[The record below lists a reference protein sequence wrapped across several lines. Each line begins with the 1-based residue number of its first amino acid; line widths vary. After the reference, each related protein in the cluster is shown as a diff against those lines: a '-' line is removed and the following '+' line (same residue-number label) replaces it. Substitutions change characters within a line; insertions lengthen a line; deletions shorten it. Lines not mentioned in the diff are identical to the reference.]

1 MILDRRVLNRTTLD
15 RQLLLARAALPP
27 AEAVARLVAL
37 QGQEADAP
45 YIGLW
50 SRLASFTQD
59 DLTALLHGGQV
70 VRGALLRATQHL
82 SLADDYAW
90 LRPLVQPVLDR
101 ARKGAFGRA
110 LRDVDHA
117 ELTELARAHLAGAHR
132 DGRVLTRPQLR
143 DLLRERWP
151 QADPVALGYAV
162 QTLLPIVHTS
172 PSGVWGRG
180 GATPFTLAEDW
191 LGRPLDGPPGTEA
204 AAERL
209 VRRYLAAFGPAS
221 VMDVQ
226 AWSGLTRLRAVM
238 EGMPDL
244 RTYRDETGRVLYDLA
259 GLPLADPGTP
269 APVRFLPWFD
279 NLIVAYADRGRFMT
293 AEQRKA
299 VCVGAA
305 IYPTF
310 LVDGFVGG
318 MWNLGGG
325 VLTAEPFHPLPAGVR
340 EELEAEGA
348 RLMAFAGVEEGR
360 FTWLPPRTDS
370 KGEGSPRA

>member
-1 MILDRRVLNRTTLD
+1 MILDRRVLNRTTLG
-15 RQLLLARAALPP
+15 RQLLLDRAALPP

-37 QGQEADAP
+37 QGQEVDAP
-45 YIGLW
+45 YVGLW

-70 VRGALLRATQHL
+70 VRGTLLRATQHL
-82 SLADDYAW
+82 SSADDYVW

-101 ARKGAFGRA
+101 MRKGAFGRA

-117 ELTELARAHLAGAHR
+117 ELAELARAHLAGAHR

-151 QADPVALGYAV
+151 QADPVALGYAA
-162 QTLLPIVHTS
+162 QTLLPIVHT
-172 PSGVWGRG
+172 PPNGVWGRG

-191 LGRPLDGPPGTEA
+191 LGRPMDGPLGTQA

-279 NLIVAYADRGRFMT
+279 NLMVAYADRGRLMT

-325 VLTAEPFHPLPAGVR
+325 VLTAEPFHPLPARVR

-360 FTWLPPRTDS
+360 FTWLPPRADS
-370 KGEGSPRA
+370 GGEGSPGA

>member
-1 MILDRRVLNRTTLD
+1 MILDRRALNRTTLD

-50 SRLASFTQD
+50 SRLAAFTQD

-70 VRGALLRATQHL
+70 VRGTLLRATQHL
-82 SLADDYAW
+82 SLADDYVW

-101 ARKGAFGRA
+101 TRKGAFGRA
-110 LRDVDHA
+110 LQDVDHA
-117 ELTELARAHLAGAHR
+117 ELTELARAHLEDAHR

-143 DLLRERWP
+143 DLLRRRWP

-162 QTLLPIVHTS
+162 QTLLPIVHT
-172 PSGVWGRG
+172 PPNGVWGRG
-180 GATPFTLAEDW
+180 GATPFTLAEHW
-191 LGRPLDGPPGTEA
+191 LGRPLDGPLGAEA

-244 RTYRDETGRVLYDLA
+244 RTYQDETGRVLYDLA

-279 NLIVAYADRGRFMT
+279 NLMVAYADRGRFMT

-305 IYPTF
+305 IFPTF

-325 VLTAEPFHPLPAGVR
+325 VLTAEPFHPLPARVR

-360 FTWLPPRTDS
+360 FTWLPPRTDRG
-370 KGEGSPRA
+370 GEGSPPA

>member
-1 MILDRRVLNRTTLD
+1 MILDRRVLNRTTLG
-15 RQLLLARAALPP
+15 RQLLLERAALPP

-37 QGQEADAP
+37 QGQEIDAP
-45 YIGLW
+45 YVGLW

-59 DLTALLHGGQV
+59 DLTALLHGARV
-70 VRGALLRATQHL
+70 VRGTLLRATQHL
-82 SLADDYAW
+82 ALADDYVW

-101 ARKGAFGRA
+101 MRRGAFSRD
-110 LRDVDHA
+110 LQDVDPA
-117 ELTELARAHLAGAHR
+117 ELAELARAHLADAHR

-151 QADPVALGYAV
+151 QAGPMALGYAA
-162 QTLLPIVHTS
+162 QTLLPIVHT
-172 PSGVWGRG
+172 PPNGVWGRG

-191 LGRPLDGPPGTEA
+191 LGRPMDDPLGPEP

-209 VRRYLAAFGPAS
+209 VRRYLAGFGPAS

-226 AWSGLTRLRAVM
+226 SWSGLTRLRAVM
-238 EGMPDL
+238 ERMPDL

-279 NLIVAYADRGRFMT
+279 NLVVAYADRGRLMT

-299 VCVGAA
+299 VCVGAV

-325 VLTAEPFHPLPAGVR
+325 VLTAEPFHPLPARVR
-340 EELEAEGA
+340 EEVEAEGA

-360 FTWLPPRTDS
+360 FTWLPPRADRRA
-370 KGEGSPRA
+370 GSSRG